1 MLQASSLGFSLFLL
15 FAASQPPHL
24 IDGERDG
31 HLSKIGA
38 NGFAKIIDS
47 AETRS
52 CSTS

>member
-1 MLQASSLGFSLFLL
+1 
-15 FAASQPPHL
+15 L

-38 NGFAKIIDS
+38 NGFAKIDS